1 MPRCSQA
8 FELKSNK
15 REGVINK
22 EYFKSAIELRKIRYF
37 CRMKKMDMSQALEE
51 LFATLHLNPDN
62 GLKYREMAQ
71 NQDVG
76 FEAIALRMGILPGSL
91 ILIELKAFYVVDGRI
106 AILFFEN
113 PKEQQKLHREIWNF
127 NVSPIVFVL
136 SDDASLTIYNGL
148 SLDKN
153 KQMLSELAKRKDVED
168 FASYNFATGYTWN
181 KYHDSFTRGNRVD
194 TYLLNN
200 IKEAQKKIAPFV
212 DRELA
217 NKLIGKIIFIRYLID
232 RKVRFDYNGESR
244 PLTKKDLLNLLGN
257 RDEAWAFID
266 FLQDENKS
274 FDGDMFVIEK
284 EEFYELDEQV
294 FETLHNLL
302 SDVDVKSGQL
312 PLFEMCDF
320 SAMPVEFISNVYQ
333 QFMGEEIQQEQG
345 AYYTPLY
352 IVDYILNRTVDKYL
366 DDNNTTKCRVL
377 DTACG
382 SGIFLVGTLRRLI
395 SRYIRLNREVDR
407 ESEKFVKDIKN
418 LLTENIFGIEK
429 DRSAVQIAAFSIY
442 LMLLDYV
449 RPEVMAKYNFPK
461 IISKNLIVANTF
473 DEDNGEL
480 RRLIREGGIKFIIGN
495 PPWKGN
501 NKDELALRYSKRVKR
516 ERDIIIEN
524 GELAELFI
532 IRNEDFADNDT
543 VMALVLPSSM
553 LYNRGR
559 GADEK
564 PFKRYLLNQHRLLE
578 IFEMAPVRDQ
588 IFERAQAAS
597 AILFFKKDSGENVVN
612 NEVRHI
618 TLMPSRL
625 FKTYNILTIHKCD
638 IKRVRQSLLVEYP
651 WLMKLLVYGNYDDFR
666 LMLRLEE
673 EFTKISSLDHVQTK
687 GFNSNKQPTQ
697 RREEIVFEDY
707 PFLDTDGVQPY
718 YIDESKNRDFD
729 KDRIARNRQQKDAF
743 VAPMMLVSDGVK
755 ADTLRARSVVSKRN
769 RYFAASVTSYKLP
782 VKDDGKLWDIST
794 VLNSDVFAYYAINRF
809 ASVGINRTRVE
820 MYEKFDVPYL
830 ELDSKEKYE
839 RLSDCILKGDNG
851 EAEKLKKLL
860 NNKAI
865 SALKMNEREMA
876 AFEYAM
882 LMARPI
888 ITSNQMDVNCLLPLN
903 LGDVSARS
911 FLNQYIKVFQQRFA
925 PAFEASGLFLSSQV
939 LWSRE
944 MIGVFFKVGEKPV
957 KTDGEKQWI
966 AEKNSKLMDLLVKLS
981 KSRVSPTLVY
991 QRDVVGF
998 EKDGFYVIKTNEARL
1013 WHRSIAYQDAD
1024 KIELDVMKEEN

>member
-1 MPRCSQA
+1 
-8 FELKSNK
+8 
-15 REGVINK
+15 
-22 EYFKSAIELRKIRYF
+22 
-37 CRMKKMDMSQALEE
+37 MSQGLRE
-51 LFATLHLNPDN
+51 LFATLHLNSDN
-62 GLKYREMAQ
+62 GLIYRGMPQEHDA
-71 NQDVG
+71 G
-76 FEAIALRMGILPGSL
+76 FDAIALRMGILPGSL
-91 ILIELKAFYVVDGRI
+91 IFSELKAFYVVDDRI
-106 AILFFEN
+106 AILFYEN
-113 PKEQQKLHREIWNF
+113 PKKEQKLHREIWNF

-136 SDDASLTIYNGL
+136 SEDSSLTIYNGL

-153 KQMLSELAKRKDVED
+153 KQLLSELAEGKDVED

-194 TYLLNN
+194 TYLLSN
-200 IKEAQKKIAPFV
+200 IKEAQKRIAPFI

-232 RKVRFDYNGESR
+232 RGVVFAINGEDR
-244 PLTKKDLLNLLGN
+244 PLTKKDLLNLLGD

-266 FLQDENKS
+266 FLQDKNKS
-274 FDGDMFVIEK
+274 FDGDMFIIEK
-284 EEFYELDEQV
+284 KEFYGLDDQV
-294 FETLHNLL
+294 FATLYNLL

-345 AYYTPLY
+345 AYYTPLF

-366 DDNNTTKCRVL
+366 EHNNTTNCRVL

-382 SGIFLVGTLRRLI
+382 SGVFLVGTLRRLI
-395 SRYIRLNREVDR
+395 SQYIRLNQDVGRD
-407 ESEKFVKDIKN
+407 SEKFVKDIKN
-418 LLTENIFGIEK
+418 LLTENIFGIEM

-442 LMLLDYV
+442 LTLLDYV

-461 IISKNLIVANTF
+461 IIGHNLIVANTF
-473 DEDNGEL
+473 DEDKEDL
-480 RRLIREGGIKFIIGN
+480 ARVIRQGGIKFIIGN

-501 NKDELALRYSKRVKR
+501 NKDDLALRYSKRVKR
-516 ERDIIIEN
+516 ERGISVEN

-559 GADEK
+559 GAEEK
-564 PFKRYLLNQHRLLE
+564 PFKRYLLKQHQVLE

-588 IFERAQAAS
+588 IFDRAQAAS
-597 AILFFKKDSGENVVN
+597 AIIFFKKEREDIIAS
-612 NEVRHI
+612 NEVRHV
-618 TLMPSRL
+618 TLMPSLL
-625 FKTYNILTIHKCD
+625 FKAFHILTIHKCD
-638 IKRVRQSLLVEYP
+638 IKRVRQSLLIDFP

-666 LMLRLEE
+666 LMRRLESD
-673 EFTKISSLDHVQTK
+673 FVKISSLNHIQTK
-687 GFNSNKQPTQ
+687 GFNSNKQITQ
-697 RREEIVFEDY
+697 RRKEIVFEDY

-718 YIDESKNRDFD
+718 YIDESKNRDFE

-755 ADTLRARSVVSKRN
+755 ADTLQARSVVSKKN

-782 VKDDGKLWDIST
+782 KRDEEKLWDIST

-809 ASVGINRTRVE
+809 GSVGINRTRVE

-830 ELDSKEKYE
+830 VLDSKKEYE
-839 RLSDCILKGDNG
+839 RLSDCILNG
-851 EAEKLKKLL
+851 ENKEVSELKKSL
-860 NNKAI
+860 NNKAV
-865 SALKMNEREMA
+865 SALKMDEREMA
-876 AFEYAM
+876 AFEYSM
-882 LMARPI
+882 LMTRPI
-888 ITSNQMDVNCLLPLN
+888 ITSTQMEIDCLKPLN
-903 LGDVSARS
+903 LADERARF
-911 FLNQYIKVFQQRFA
+911 FLNQYIMVFQKRFA
-925 PAFEASGLFLSSQV
+925 PAFEVSGLSLSMQV

-944 MIGVFFKVGEKPV
+944 MIGVFFKVSEKPI
-957 KTDGEKQWI
+957 KTEEEKQWV
-966 AEKNSKLMDLLVKLS
+966 AEKNSKLMDYLVKFS

-991 QRDVVGF
+991 QRDVLGF
-998 EKDGFYVIKTNEARL
+998 EDDGFYVIKTNEARL
-1013 WHRSIAYQDAD
+1013 WHRTIAYQDAD
-1024 KIELDVMKEEN
+1024 KIELDVMKGQN

>member
-1 MPRCSQA
+1 MQN
-8 FELKSNK
+8 EK
-15 REGVINK
+15 R
-22 EYFKSAIELRKIRYF
+22 F
-37 CRMKKMDMSQALEE
+37 DMSQALDE
-51 LFATLHLNPDN
+51 LFKTLHLNPDN
-62 GLKYREMAQ
+62 GLIDREMAQ
-71 NQDVG
+71 NQNVG
-76 FEAIALRMGILPGSL
+76 FEAIALRMGVLPGSL
-91 ILIELKAFYVVDGRI
+91 ILTELKAFYVVDGRI

-148 SLDKN
+148 SYDKN
-153 KQMLSELAKRKDVED
+153 KQLLTELAKRKDVED

-194 TYLLNN
+194 TYLLSN
-200 IKEAQKKIAPFV
+200 IKEAQNKIAPFV

-244 PLTKKDLLNLLGN
+244 TLTKKDLLNLLGD

-274 FDGDMFVIEK
+274 FDGDMFVIKK
-284 EEFYELDEQV
+284 EEFYGLDEQV

-302 SDVDVKSGQL
+302 ADVDVKSGQL

-366 DDNNTTKCRVL
+366 ENNDSTNCRVL

-395 SRYIRLNREVDR
+395 SRYIRLNQNVDR
-407 ESEKFVKDIKN
+407 ESEKFVTDIKN
-418 LLTENIFGIEK
+418 LLKDNIFGIEM

-442 LMLLDYV
+442 LTLLDYV

-461 IISKNLIVANTF
+461 IIGRNLIVANTF
-473 DEDNGEL
+473 DENKDEF
-480 RRLIREGGIKFIIGN
+480 RKLIREGGIKFIIGN

-516 ERDIIIEN
+516 ERGITVEN

-559 GADEK
+559 GAEEK
-564 PFKRYLLNQHRLLE
+564 PFKRYLLNQHRMLE

-588 IFERAQAAS
+588 IFERAQVAS
-597 AILFFKKDSGENVVN
+597 AILFFKKENEENIAN
-612 NEVRHI
+612 NEVRHV

-625 FKTYNILTIHKCD
+625 FKTFNILTIHRCD
-638 IKRVRQSLLVEYP
+638 IKYVRQSLLMEYP
-651 WLMKLLVYGNYDDFR
+651 WLMKLLVYGNYDDFS
-666 LMLRLEE
+666 LMRRLEND
-673 EFTKISSLDHVQTK
+673 FTKISSLDHIQTK

-697 RREEIVFEDY
+697 RREEIMLEDY

-729 KDRIARNRQQKDAF
+729 KNRIARNRQQKDAF

-755 ADTLRARSVVSKRN
+755 ANTLQARSVVSKKN

-782 VKDDGKLWDIST
+782 QKDNEKLWDIST

-830 ELDSKEKYE
+830 ELNSKNEYE
-839 RLSDCILKGDNG
+839 RLSDCIQNGDIC
-851 EAEKLKKLL
+851 EAERLKALL
-860 NNKAI
+860 NRRSV
-865 SALKMNEREMA
+865 SALKMDDREMA

-882 LMARPI
+882 LMTRPI
-888 ITSNQMDVNCLLPLN
+888 ITSNQMDVNCLQPLN
-903 LGDVSARS
+903 LWDGGARN
-911 FLNQYIKVFQQRFA
+911 FLNQYISVFQRRFA
-925 PAFEASGLFLSSQV
+925 PAFKASGLYFSSQV
-939 LWSRE
+939 LWSKE
-944 MIGVFFKVGEKPV
+944 MIGVFFKVTEKPV
-957 KTDGEKQWI
+957 NTDEKKQWI
-966 AEKNSKLMDLLVKLS
+966 AKENSKLMELLVKLS
-981 KSRVSPTLVY
+981 KSQVSPTLVY
-991 QRDVVGF
+991 QRDVMDF
-998 EKDGFYVIKTNEARL
+998 EKEGFYVIKTNEARL

-1024 KIELDVMKEEN
+1024 KIELDVMKEGK